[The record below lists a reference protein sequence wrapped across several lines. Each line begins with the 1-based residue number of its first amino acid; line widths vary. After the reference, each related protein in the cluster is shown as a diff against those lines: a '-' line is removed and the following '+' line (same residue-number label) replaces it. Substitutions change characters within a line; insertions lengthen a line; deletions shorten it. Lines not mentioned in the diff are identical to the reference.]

1 MSLFINNILYILFY
15 MCISVNCMY
24 NFYSVDIILN
34 NYAMIIQ
41 YMYITSH
48 AFIDLVCMSV
58 YVQFLLGKL

>member
-1 MSLFINNILYILFY
+1 

-41 YMYITSH
+41 YMYIISH